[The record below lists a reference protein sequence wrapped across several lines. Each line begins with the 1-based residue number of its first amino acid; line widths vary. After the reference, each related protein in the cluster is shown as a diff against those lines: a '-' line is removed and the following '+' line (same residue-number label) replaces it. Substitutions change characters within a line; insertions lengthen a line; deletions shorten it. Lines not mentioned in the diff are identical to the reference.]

1 MGYTRTTHREFHH
14 LLYSQLKHSASPCNE
29 QETIPY
35 MTAHQL
41 LFSLSY
47 QAPAIVMGLLVAAL
61 IPYPPLRAIF
71 VLPGTF
77 VHELLH
83 FIVGQLLNAK
93 PVSFS
98 VWPKRVGPST
108 WAMGSVVFANVRW
121 YNGAAIGLAPLFA
134 PAAAIWLAPD
144 ASTWKVSVADLK
156 YWALAAPVF
165 AMCLPSWADIRI
177 CFASIMPIAA
187 IVALLWWL
195 RH

>member
-1 MGYTRTTHREFHH
+1 MGYTRTTHRELHH

-83 FIVGQLLNAK
+83 FIVGQHSQCQTRLI
-93 PVSFS
+93 FS
-98 VWPKRVGPST
+98 VAKKVGAFHLGDGFGGLCQCTLVQRCRDRTRTFDRPGCGHMVCTRRFNLESECCRPEVL
-108 WAMGSVVFANVRW
+108 GS
-121 YNGAAIGLAPLFA
+121 G
-134 PAAAIWLAPD
+134 
-144 ASTWKVSVADLK
+144 S
-156 YWALAAPVF
+156 
-165 AMCLPSWADIRI
+165 
-177 CFASIMPIAA
+177 ASIRDVPAQ
-187 IVALLWWL
+187 LG
-195 RH
+195 